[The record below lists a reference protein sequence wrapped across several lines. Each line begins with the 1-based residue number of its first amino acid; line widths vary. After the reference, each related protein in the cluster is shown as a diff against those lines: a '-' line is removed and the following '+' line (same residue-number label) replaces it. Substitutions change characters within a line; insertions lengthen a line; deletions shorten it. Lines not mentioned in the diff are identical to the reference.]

1 MHISLHCT
9 AHCIPGISHR
19 EKLQMLGVTLS
30 NNFCV
35 TEHVQ
40 ELTTKSAQTVYALR
54 VLRAHGLS
62 DAALQEVYRSVVVAR
77 LLYAA
82 SAWHG
87 FTKASERQRI
97 NSLLDRA
104 KRYGYCE
111 PSLPT
116 FEVLCQTADE
126 QLFNKIVSGAN
137 NVLHTLLPP
146 LSTAS
151 QHYNLRRRTHTYS
164 LPGHDSYLCLV

>member
-1 MHISLHCT
+1 VHS
-9 AHCIPGISHR
+9 
-19 EKLQMLGVTLS
+19 EKGALS
-30 NNFCV
+30 SDN
-35 TEHVQ
+35 
-40 ELTTKSAQTVYALR
+40 VYR
-54 VLRAHGLS
+54 R
-62 DAALQEVYRSVVVAR
+62 ALQEVYRSVVVVR

-97 NSLLDRA
+97 NSLLDRV
-104 KRYGYCE
+104 KRYCYCE

-116 FEVLCQTADE
+116 FEVLCQTTDYR
-126 QLFNKIVSGAN
+126 LFSNIVSDSN

-164 LPGHDSYLCLV
+164 LLGHDSYLCDCNFITRMLYKDSY

>member
-1 MHISLHCT
+1 
-9 AHCIPGISHR
+9 
-19 EKLQMLGVTLS
+19 MLTCG
-30 NNFCV
+30 
-35 TEHVQ
+35 
-40 ELTTKSAQTVYALR
+40 K
-54 VLRAHGLS
+54 
-62 DAALQEVYRSVVVAR
+62 LQEVYRSVVVAR
-77 LLYAA
+77 LLYAV

-97 NSLLDRA
+97 NSLLDQA

-137 NVLHTLLPP
+137 YVLHTLLPP

-164 LPGHDSYLCLV
+164 LDMTVICVTVLF